1 MRGEVERTCLQI
13 SQESRHSSGLGLVSS
28 PGAHT
33 LAAMSAA
40 ELAAKV
46 AAAAEVEAVK
56 PQEAAKLLREVIFAD
71 ASSDNESV
79 KVKEQGID
87 KLSKLLG
94 KLKDAPGLKALL
106 SELRPLFAV
115 GPGEYPSSRHS
126 IEGGGKGR
134 LRRRRWRWRGTTVGG
149 RAT

>member
-1 MRGEVERTCLQI
+1 
-13 SQESRHSSGLGLVSS
+13 
-28 PGAHT
+28 
-33 LAAMSAA
+33 MSAA

-56 PQEAAKLLREVIFAD
+56 PQEAAKLLREVIFAG
-71 ASSDNESV
+71 ASDGESV

-115 GPGEYPSSRHS
+115 GPGGYRSPRHR
-126 IEGGGKGR
+126 IEGGGRGR
-134 LRRRRWRWRGTTVGG
+134 LRRWRWRWRWRRRGTTGGG
-149 RAT
+149 RAR